1 MKDLYEVL
9 GVARDASDSDIKSA
23 YRRLAKKFHPD
34 LNPGDSEAE
43 QSFKEVSAAYE
54 VLSDDNKRNIYDRYG
69 EDGLNGNMGGGDFG
83 GFGDIFSDIF
93 DIFGGGF
100 GGGFSSDVNAGDRPM
115 RGSDLQYQVNLSF
128 RDAVFGVEREVTI
141 RREEEC
147 KTCEGKGAKPGTDVH
162 TCEECHGSGRVQYVT
177 NSMFGQVMRVGTCE
191 TCNGTGTIIEEPC
204 EVCHGSGREKVN
216 KTVKVNIPAG
226 VDNNS
231 VVTLRGEG
239 NYGFNG
245 GPPGDVYLYIAV
257 EEDPIFKR
265 QGADVF
271 LEIPI
276 SYTEAVLGAKIEV
289 PTLVGITEYDIPS
302 GTQSGTRFRLKNEGI
317 QKLQRES
324 KGDLYFTV
332 NVNIP
337 KKINDEQRELLEK
350 LAELSHE
357 EVKEKKKGI
366 FDKVKDFFEN

>member
-1 MKDLYEVL
+1 M
-9 GVARDASDSDIKSA
+9 
-23 YRRLAKKFHPD
+23 
-34 LNPGDSEAE
+34 
-43 QSFKEVSAAYE
+43 
-54 VLSDDNKRNIYDRYG
+54 
-69 EDGLNGNMGGGDFG
+69 
-83 GFGDIFSDIF
+83 
-93 DIFGGGF
+93 
-100 GGGFSSDVNAGDRPM
+100 
-115 RGSDLQYQVNLSF
+115 
-128 RDAVFGVEREVTI
+128 
-141 RREEEC
+141 
-147 KTCEGKGAKPGTDVH
+147 
-162 TCEECHGSGRVQYVT
+162 
-177 NSMFGQVMRVGTCE
+177 
-191 TCNGTGTIIEEPC
+191 
-204 EVCHGSGREKVN
+204 
-216 KTVKVNIPAG
+216 
-226 VDNNS
+226 
-231 VVTLRGEG
+231 
-239 NYGFNG
+239 
-245 GPPGDVYLYIAV
+245 
-257 EEDPIFKR
+257 
-265 QGADVF
+265 F